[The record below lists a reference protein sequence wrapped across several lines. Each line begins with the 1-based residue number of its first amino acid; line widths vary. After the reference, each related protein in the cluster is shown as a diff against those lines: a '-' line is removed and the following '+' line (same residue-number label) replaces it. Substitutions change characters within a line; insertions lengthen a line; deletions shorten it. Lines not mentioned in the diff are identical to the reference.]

1 VRRFLSAAMFLLL
14 LPATAWAAPRV
25 AVQPF
30 DGPETGPYRK
40 LVAKIVA
47 RHGYRVVT
55 TLRAVSGTGQYPGLA
70 KEKKL
75 KAFVVAH
82 ADDKGRRIILSF
94 LVWQG
99 IDGSVIGRWE
109 VSGPKKKMGSK
120 ITRDFWRR
128 LGPAISKARAPFP
141 DEPPPA
147 PPMRINAGSSTI
159 TIPARRKRVRP
170 AKSRGGPKPVAA
182 SL

>member
-1 VRRFLSAAMFLLL
+1 VRSLLAVAMFCL
-14 LPATAWAAPRV
+14 LPPTIAWARPRV

-30 DGPETGPYRK
+30 GGPETEPYRRQ
-40 LVAKIVA
+40 VAKIVG

-55 TLRAVSGTGQYPGLA
+55 SLRAVSGTGQYPGLA
-70 KEKKL
+70 KEKAL

-82 ADDKGRRIILSF
+82 ADDKGKRIILSF

-99 IDGSVIGRWE
+99 IDGNVIGRWE
-109 VSGPKKKMGSK
+109 VSSPKKQMARR
-120 ITRDFWRR
+120 IARDFWRR
-128 LGPAISKARAPFP
+128 LGPAISMARAPFP

-147 PPMRINAGSSTI
+147 PPMRINAGPPTKMV
-159 TIPARRKRVRP
+159 PARRKRVRP
-170 AKSRGGPKPVAA
+170 ATGHGGPKPMAV